1 MLNNIYNT
9 HEKYDF
15 FIFISEINKSPE
27 EDDVVVEIKE
37 KKPIF
42 SSETLRNIGYGT
54 LTGCL
59 LFFII
64 VILCWFIRERMEKD
78 KFKISKNINFF
89 VRLKFQN
96 FQ

>member
-1 MLNNIYNT
+1 MYIYLMLNNIYNT

-42 SSETLRNIGYGT
+42 FVRNIKKHRIWDAY
-54 LTGCL
+54 
-59 LFFII
+59 
-64 VILCWFIRERMEKD
+64 
-78 KFKISKNINFF
+78 
-89 VRLKFQN
+89 RLSLVFHHCDFMLQ
-96 FQ
+96 F